1 MQARKII
8 IRIKQKQMFRK
19 FNYKRF
25 IKYGIVGSAS
35 FFLDLVVLNVL
46 SLFTGHSKGIFA
58 AGFSVVSFLV
68 ANVNSYLLNKKW
80 TFKENNLNAKY
91 KTFLK
96 ISAIGV
102 IVNILIVY
110 FLTTHISQNFVSDLA
125 WLNVSKILA
134 TMLVAVFNYIGYK
147 KFVFI

>member
-1 MQARKII
+1 MI
-8 IRIKQKQMFRK
+8 RK

-25 IKYGIVGSAS
+25 IRYAIVGSAS
-35 FFLDLVVLNVL
+35 FFVDIIVLNIL
-46 SLFTGHSKGIFA
+46 SLLTGHNKGFFA
-58 AGFSVVSFLV
+58 AGFSTVSFLV
-68 ANVNSYLLNKKW
+68 ANINSYFLNKKW
-80 TFKENNLNAKY
+80 TFRENNLNAKY

-102 IVNILIVY
+102 AVNISIVY
-110 FLTTHISQNFVSDLA
+110 FLTTHISQNLVSDLA

-134 TMLVAVFNYIGYK
+134 TMLVAIFNYIGYK

>member
-1 MQARKII
+1 MI
-8 IRIKQKQMFRK
+8 RK

-35 FFLDLVVLNVL
+35 FFIDIVILNVL
-46 SLFTGHSKGIFA
+46 SLLAGYNKGFFA
-58 AGFSVVSFLV
+58 AGLSAVSFLA
-68 ANVNSYLLNKKW
+68 ANVNSYFFNKKW

-96 ISAIGV
+96 ISAVGV
-102 IVNILIVY
+102 AINISIIY
-110 FLTTHISQNFVSDLA
+110 FLTAHISQNFVSDLA
-125 WLNVSKILA
+125 WLNISKIIA
-134 TMLVAVFNYIGYK
+134 TLLVAIFNYVGYK